1 MYSMYACMYLPD
13 AQHVSDKHPTH
24 GGADE
29 MKKAKRRVSLSLFPR
44 VLRFSARRARC
55 KHSRTLSII
64 NGWQCVY
71 AYMCVGKGSQLPV
84 SKNT

>member
-29 MKKAKRRVSLSLFPR
+29 IKERRSESRSLSSPGFC
-44 VLRFSARRARC
+44 VLAPDEPGA
-55 KHSRTLSII
+55 
-64 NGWQCVY
+64 
-71 AYMCVGKGSQLPV
+71 
-84 SKNT
+84 NTREPCP